1 MKKYFILAYF
11 LIVSGINAVGQTV
24 DTATLTKSIGG
35 KDLTGF
41 SIQVEG
47 DKRNFQKALV
57 SQLKSKHKVKK
68 ISCKNDMC
76 EALAIT
82 IPGLVDKTG
91 DLLLFFEDG
100 KNKNSSQVFIVFAL
114 GYEKQ
119 IDASDPIE
127 FDNIK
132 RIGIRAAYAHYY
144 DIYSDEAKALESII
158 KDRKRNYNSTQKA
171 SDDFSKRVSEL
182 EKMAKENP
190 EYKNEFEKEQ
200 SAIKESINAMKEL
213 LNQIEIG
220 TKAIEVDL
228 KKVTD
233 KMAFCKANS

>member
-1 MKKYFILAYF
+1 MKKDFIIAYI
-11 LIVSGINAVGQTV
+11 LIVLSFIANGQTV

-47 DKRNFQKALV
+47 DKRDLQKALV
-57 SQLKSKHKVKK
+57 GQLKTKYKVKK
-68 ISCKNDMC
+68 LSCKNDMC
-76 EALAIT
+76 ESLATT

-100 KNKNSSQVFIVFAL
+100 KKANSSKVFIVYAL

-127 FDNIK
+127 FDNLK

-144 DIYSDEAKALESII
+144 DIYNDEAKALESIVRE
-158 KDRKRNYNSTQKA
+158 RKRNYNSTKNV
-171 SDDFSKRVSEL
+171 SDNFSKRITVL
-182 EKMAKENP
+182 DKIAKENP
-190 EYKNEFEKEQ
+190 DYKIEIEKEQ
-200 SAIKESINAMKEL
+200 SAIKESISTINQL

-220 TKAIEVDL
+220 TKAIEADL